1 MLNLF
6 VDLILGSLAGLL
18 LIGLLIGGVAWYL
31 VETLIRP
38 KKTNP
43 FGHYGISPFE
53 LGLPVEQVTFAPR
66 KGRHLMSGWYLAAPG
81 ATATILVCPGYRT
94 RKTQVIPAV
103 RFLWRAGFNV
113 LAFDYYGH
121 GAIGGVPVTLGYRE
135 REDFLGALAYA
146 QTRAPYTRIGVLA
159 YSMGAAIAL
168 LCSADHPEIEAVVAD
183 SAFATHTSAVS
194 YNLRRVLHVPAA
206 PFLWLADLLLHLRAG
221 YRFHQVEPLRA
232 IARISPRP
240 LLLIHGWRDRM
251 VDPQDALR
259 LYRAAKAPKHLWM
272 VPDADH
278 CGAYFEDRTAYI
290 NRVVTFF
297 HTHLIFQR
305 SASWENPSLQKLLP
319 HSPFF
324 RGLWQSE
331 AEAAWIWRIISS
343 LPFED
348 ARDPSQEHEE

>member
-1 MLNLF
+1 MPNLF
-6 VDLILGSLAGLL
+6 MKLLVGSLGALMLLGLV
-18 LIGLLIGGVAWYL
+18 IAGVAWVL
-31 VETLIRP
+31 VERIIRP
-38 KKTNP
+38 KKPHP
-43 FGHYGISPFE
+43 FGHYTISPFE
-53 LGLPVEQVTFAPR
+53 LGLPVENVTFAPR
-66 KGRHLMSGWYLAAPG
+66 IGRHRVSGWYLSAPG
-81 ATATILVCPGYRT
+81 ARTTIVVSPGYRT
-94 RKTQVIPAV
+94 RKTQVIGV
-103 RFLWRAGFNV
+103 VNFLWRAGFNV
-113 LAFDYYGH
+113 LAFEYYGH

-135 REDFLGALAYA
+135 KEDFLGALAYA
-146 QTRAPYTRIGVLA
+146 RQRAPESHIGVLA

-168 LCSADHPEIEAVVAD
+168 LCAADHPEIEAVVAD

-290 NRVVTFF
+290 N
-297 HTHLIFQR
+297 
-305 SASWENPSLQKLLP
+305 
-319 HSPFF
+319 
-324 RGLWQSE
+324 
-331 AEAAWIWRIISS
+331 
-343 LPFED
+343 
-348 ARDPSQEHEE
+348 